1 MKDSTAFVAGCA
13 AAGALVLL
21 MLLTR
26 SGAGRVSET
35 AQVSQEYSP
44 PPVQTVP
51 LSPSPETQA
60 DNFSEQ
66 EFKRELEQQKDLTAE
81 LKSQLERQQDLTE
94 DLRAQL
100 ARQEDDT
107 QAILSELKSYQQSMD
122 ALTTQQTR
130 LAESIPQANDS
141 QTVLLWGMVGLF
153 LFLLVGGGAVLTVFA
168 IWLLQSQQRQ
178 QQQRRTTVM
187 YPVHMP
193 NPYPSYEYQAL
204 PPVSRPQ
211 RVVQYDVQDYAD

>member
-26 SGAGRVSET
+26 SGAGRISDT
-35 AQVSQEYSP
+35 AQSPQESSLP
-44 PPVQTVP
+44 AVQTIPVAP
-51 LSPSPETQA
+51 PQTTYSDPSR
-60 DNFSEQ
+60 EQ
-66 EFKRELEQQKDLTAE
+66 EFQRELERQKDLTAE
-81 LKSQLERQQDLTE
+81 LKSQIERQQALTE
-94 DLRAQL
+94 DLRAQM

-107 QAILSELKSYQQSMD
+107 QAILSELRNYQQSMD
-122 ALTTQQTR
+122 AIATQQTR
-130 LAESIPQANDS
+130 LAESIPQANDNQS
-141 QTVLLWGMVGLF
+141 VLLWGVVGLF
-153 LFLLVGGGAVLTVFA
+153 LLLLIGGGAVLTVFT
-168 IWLLQSQQRQ
+168 IWLLQSQR

>member
-26 SGAGRVSET
+26 SGAGRISDT
-35 AQVSQEYSP
+35 AQAPQESSL

-51 LSPSPETQA
+51 LAPPQTPYA
-60 DNFSEQ
+60 DTSKEQ
-66 EFKRELEQQKDLTAE
+66 EFERELERQKDLTAE
-81 LKSQLERQQDLTE
+81 LKAQIERQQDLTE
-94 DLRAQL
+94 DLGAQL
-100 ARQEDDT
+100 SRQEDNT
-107 QAILSELKSYQQSMD
+107 QAILTELRSQQQSMD
-122 ALTTQQTR
+122 AIATQQTR
-130 LAESIPQANDS
+130 LAESIPQSNDT
-141 QTVLLWGMVGLF
+141 QTVMLWGIVGLF

-168 IWLLQSQQRQ
+168 VWLLQSQQRQ
-178 QQQRRTTVM
+178 QRRSTVM

-204 PPVSRPQ
+204 PPVTRPQ